1 MPRGFEVHT
10 MREHNFANYM
20 FFLKHL
26 LNKPDTE
33 YTGQVLLCL
42 KKNLVNRIFLIIEKF
57 FKRKHTCGICM
68 RGVYGTFSQ
77 LAIALGN
84 NTKVILNKV

>member
-42 KKNLVNRIFLIIEKF
+42 KNKFGQSYIFNNRK
-57 FKRKHTCGICM
+57 
-68 RGVYGTFSQ
+68 
-77 LAIALGN
+77 
-84 NTKVILNKV
+84 IL